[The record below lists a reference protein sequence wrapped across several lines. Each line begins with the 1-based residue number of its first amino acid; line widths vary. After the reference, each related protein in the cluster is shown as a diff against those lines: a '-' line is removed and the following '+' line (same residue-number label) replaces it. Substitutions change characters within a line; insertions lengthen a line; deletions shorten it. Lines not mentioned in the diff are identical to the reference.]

1 MARITA
7 PTHLKAAT
15 KRWYKQV
22 LEDYELEPHHMKI
35 LTLAATS
42 WDRAQDARE
51 LIDKEGAII
60 PDRFGSPK
68 KHPAVDVEKD
78 SMITFARLV
87 RELALDIEPPKA
99 PGRPPGLY

>member
-35 LTLAATS
+35 LTLAATA

-51 LIDKEGAII
+51 TIEQEGAVVA
-60 PDRFGSPK
+60 DRFGQPK
-68 KHPAVDVEKD
+68 KHPAVDIETA
-78 SMITFARLV
+78 SMTTFARLI
-87 RELALDIEPPKA
+87 RELCLDIEPPKA
-99 PGRPPGLY
+99 PGRPPALY